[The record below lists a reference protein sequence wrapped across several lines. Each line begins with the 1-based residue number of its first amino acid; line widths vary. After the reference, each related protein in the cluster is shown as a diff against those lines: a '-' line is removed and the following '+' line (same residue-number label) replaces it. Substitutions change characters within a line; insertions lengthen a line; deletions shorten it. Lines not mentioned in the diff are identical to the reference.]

1 MNTLT
6 YTRKTTLLL
15 ALATLYLLP
24 SPALAALEEVI
35 GSWRRADNSIVE
47 FRPDG
52 RVFSK
57 DTQIGT
63 WQKLKDSRQYT
74 LRINGAIG
82 YYFKT
87 WISEYQRKLTMQHS
101 STGTK
106 STIDRVDDGPT
117 VNPDV
122 PDEKGAMELEFTD
135 LEISLEKAY
144 ERLSKVQTEAA
155 EARQKHVY
163 ARAIGRISAWLPI
176 AQQKEAEANNI
187 AAGIKTQKRRLTILE
202 TKLGKKADIAEPAQM
217 NANPMQPGFPPGTFP
232 PGTFPPGTYPPGTY
246 PPGTY
251 PPGTYPPGTYPPG
264 TYPPGTYPPGVG
276 PGRGFRPQ

>member
-1 MNTLT
+1 MKTPKYTL
-6 YTRKTTLLL
+6 KTTVLL
-15 ALATLYLLP
+15 ALATLCLLP
-24 SPALAALEEVI
+24 GTSLAALEEII

-52 RVFSK
+52 SVFSK

-106 STIDRVDDGPT
+106 TTIDRVDDGPT
-117 VNPDV
+117 ANPDV

-135 LEISLEKAY
+135 LETGIENAY
-144 ERLSKVQTEAA
+144 ERLSKAQAEAA
-155 EARQKHVY
+155 EARQKHEY
-163 ARAIGRISAWLPI
+163 ARAIGRISGWIPI
-176 AQQKEAEANNI
+176 AQKKEAEANGI
-187 AAGIKTQKRRLTILE
+187 AAGIKTQKRRLAILE
-202 TKLGKKADIAEPAQM
+202 SKLGKKADIAEPAPVKS
-217 NANPMQPGFPPGTFP
+217 NPAQPGFPPGTFP
-232 PGTFPPGTYPPGTY
+232 PGFPPGM
-246 PPGTY
+246 
-251 PPGTYPPGTYPPG
+251 
-264 TYPPGTYPPGVG
+264 YPPGV
-276 PGRGFRPQ
+276 PGSGFIRSTNRR